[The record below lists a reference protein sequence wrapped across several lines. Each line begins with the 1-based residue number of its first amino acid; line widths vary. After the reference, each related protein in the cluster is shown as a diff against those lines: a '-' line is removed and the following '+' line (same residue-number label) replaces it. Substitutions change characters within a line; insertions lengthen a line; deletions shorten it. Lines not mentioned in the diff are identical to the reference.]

1 MKASRPYDE
10 TRKKALKDPKVAA
23 LYLEECLQD
32 GNMELFTAA
41 LKHVAEA
48 RGGVYFI
55 PPTLGDTLRALSDVL
70 HAIGANTTWALPI
83 ANLGDASETQM
94 LKYALGEENAYK
106 TPVSGTK
113 GATGHCLGA
122 AGAVEAMFTTLAI
135 RDVEYFAGLS
145 YPASGGFSRRRCERR
160 AR

>member
-48 RGGVYFI
+48 RGGVALLSKKTHLNREALYR
-55 PPTLGDTLRALSDVL
+55 TLSEGGNPRLDTLAKV
-70 HAIGANTTWALPI
+70 
-83 ANLGDASETQM
+83 
-94 LKYALGEENAYK
+94 
-106 TPVSGTK
+106 
-113 GATGHCLGA
+113 LGA
-122 AGAVEAMFTTLAI
+122 M
-135 RDVEYFAGLS
+135 GLRIGVV
-145 YPASGGFSRRRCERR
+145 PADAHS
-160 AR
+160 